1 MKIILALVTAAAALT
16 MSGCASGPP
25 AAGGSDSMIG
35 ANGANDAENLS
46 KLGVDV
52 SDIRKAEYVHCGAIE
67 ELELSDAEKAA
78 LSEWLGGLKLEH
90 RTYPDG
96 EAPGDSDGGE
106 AYLFT
111 FSDDGLS
118 YVNNGMD
125 DRFILFEGEW
135 YALIKPEKFPIES

>member
-1 MKIILALVTAAAALT
+1 MKIFFALVTAAAALT
-16 MSGCASGPP
+16 MSGCTSDPP
-25 AAGGSDSMIG
+25 VIGGADSMI
-35 ANGANDAENLS
+35 GANDAENLS

-52 SDIRKAEYVHCGAIE
+52 SDIRKAEYVHCGPIE

-111 FSDDGLS
+111 FSDGELS
-118 YVNNGMD
+118 YVNNGME

-135 YALIKPEKFPIES
+135 YALIKPEKFPIEL

>member
-1 MKIILALVTAAAALT
+1 MKIILALVTAATALT
-16 MSGCASGPP
+16 MSGCTSGPP
-25 AAGGSDSMIG
+25 AVGGSDSMIG
-35 ANGANDAENLS
+35 ANGANDAENLL

-52 SDIRKAEYVHCGAIE
+52 SDIRKAEYVHCGPIE
-67 ELELSDAEKAA
+67 ELELSDTEKAA

-96 EAPGDSDGGE
+96 ETPGDSDGGE

-111 FSDDGLS
+111 FSDGGLS
-118 YVNNGMD
+118 YINNGMD
-125 DRFILFEGEW
+125 SRFILFEGEW